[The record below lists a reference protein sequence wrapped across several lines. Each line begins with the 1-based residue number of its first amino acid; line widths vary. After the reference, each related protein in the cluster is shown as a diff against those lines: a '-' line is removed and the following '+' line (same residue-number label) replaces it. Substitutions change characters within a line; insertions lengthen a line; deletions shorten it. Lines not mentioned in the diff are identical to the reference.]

1 MTVRKFRSIEEMNEA
16 QRPRVET
23 DPARIARRA
32 SALFALARAF
42 GLTHFTGV
50 HKFRSIEESNEFRRS
65 WTRERAA
72 GISARPPQEQ
82 SSPKPVD

>member
-1 MTVRKFRSIEEMNEA
+1 MDILAV
-16 QRPRVET
+16 
-23 DPARIARRA
+23 
-32 SALFALARAF
+32 SA
-42 GLTHFTGV
+42 TFTGV

-72 GISARPPQEQ
+72 RMSARPPQEQ